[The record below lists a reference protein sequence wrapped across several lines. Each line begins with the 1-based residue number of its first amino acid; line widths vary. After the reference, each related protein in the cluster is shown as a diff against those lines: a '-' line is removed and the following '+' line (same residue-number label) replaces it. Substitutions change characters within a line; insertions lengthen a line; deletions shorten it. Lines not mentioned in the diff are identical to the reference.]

1 MFNNTLLKS
10 NSFFLRFYDSINM
23 GRKPKARRDTYG
35 AWLHHLRKERKLTQQ
50 ELSKLVGVPQTTLG
64 YWERTGKLSGREI
77 IFRLAKALG
86 VSVNKLLRAEKSRQD

>member
-1 MFNNTLLKS
+1 MQIHFLGLLTWVS
-10 NSFFLRFYDSINM
+10 M
-23 GRKPKARRDTYG
+23 GRKPKLRRDAYG

-50 ELSKLVGVPQTTLG
+50 ALADLVGVPQTTLG

-86 VSVNKLLRAEKSRQD
+86 VSVNQLLREKPRQD

>member
-1 MFNNTLLKS
+1 M
-10 NSFFLRFYDSINM
+10 RFYDSINM